1 MLRSHPHWQIPKQNT
16 CAKNGSWRKSKESV
30 KSGQKS
36 CWWIRAAFK
45 GCWWGRIH
53 PKRGAVCPFP
63 RIWPSIALH
72 IWSLPLCPNSPH
84 FQTPVSP
91 FCLENWICEISLT
104 WNRGRTGGR
113 QFNPGPFRIQEES
126 RSWQPLSQLIPSNCA
141 TKSRTKSK
149 TRANCCKNEYLQ
161 KPYWGHATAL
171 KDLKSTGSR
180 EDLQP

>member
-1 MLRSHPHWQIPKQNT
+1 MIHLVAYVSFTSSLTDSQTKYLR
-16 CAKNGSWRKSKESV
+16 KNGSWRKFKESV
-30 KSGQKS
+30 KNGQKS

-45 GCWWGRIH
+45 GCEWWRIH
-53 PKRGAVCPFP
+53 PKRDAVCPFP

-84 FQTPVSP
+84 FQTQVSP

-104 WNRGRTGGR
+104 WNRGRAGGR

-149 TRANCCKNEYLQ
+149 TRANCCKNVEHQRPKGQLYLQ
-161 KPYWGHATAL
+161 K
-171 KDLKSTGSR
+171 S
-180 EDLQP
+180 